1 MSLIE
6 SQSHTEIVKILQC
19 HYLLPMPLVLLQ
31 YGWKVV
37 VYTFL
42 DVSLSLCLE
51 GALDKPW
58 SAFNV
63 QRTVNTLPF
72 LYVFEIDKH
81 PPYGWLLGFV
91 YSSITCSI
99 KGSYYVWYKSFK
111 LALFHMN
118 IGWLVV
124 LETKP
129 TSFKGT

>member
-6 SQSHTEIVKILQC
+6 SQSHSEIVKILQC
-19 HYLLPMPLVLLQ
+19 HCLLPMPLVLLQ

-42 DVSLSLCLE
+42 DVSLSLWLE
-51 GALDKPW
+51 SALDKPW

-63 QRTVNTLPF
+63 QRVNTLALCF
-72 LYVFEIDKH
+72 LNRQQ
-81 PPYGWLLGFV
+81 PPYGWLLGVV

-99 KGSYYVWYKSFK
+99 EGSYYVWYKSFK
-111 LALFHMN
+111 VALFHMN